1 MQLHQHEMSIQ
12 LRFRSLETV
21 VNFSPF
27 CLYEI
32 LPLKS
37 RNCLLDSNA
46 PKKRDTGTG
55 KWNSVSRGQQFAIH
69 AIPSA
74 LQWVDTV
81 MYCHVTVHNTGLYW
95 INQSNFKFAELKRC
109 ILKSCCTLLNAK
121 PNTKKCNMSLCTQ
134 ESVMH
139 LLWYTNVPFKSQQ
152 W

>member
-12 LRFRSLETV
+12 LCFRSLETV
-21 VNFSPF
+21 VNFFPF

-32 LPLKS
+32 LPLES

-55 KWNSVSRGQQFAIH
+55 KWNSVSRGNSLPSMQFH
-69 AIPSA
+69 QPCSGHSHV
-74 LQWVDTV
+74 LSCDRTQYWVV
-81 MYCHVTVHNTGLYW
+81 LA
-95 INQSNFKFAELKRC
+95 NQSNFKFAELKRC

-134 ESVMH
+134 ESVMN
-139 LLWYTNVPFKSQQ
+139 LL
-152 W
+152 